1 METVVLNNE
10 MQLSYPDSFHVMSE
24 EELSKMTFFGE
35 APGWCISDPER
46 HIDVSVS
53 WKKTNGLFAK
63 ILNTR
68 EIAKNMEAQIRKPMG
83 QYGYRLDSFLEKEL
97 GGRRADGYLYA
108 YEVQGTGMA
117 GESLYL
123 KNGNTFYYIHCYFRD
138 AMRDDSLPV
147 LDEIFGSVRW
157 K

>member
-10 MQLSYPDSFHVMSE
+10 MQLSYPDGFHVTSE
-24 EELSKMTFFGE
+24 EELSKMTFYGE
-35 APGWCISDPER
+35 APGWCISDPGR
-46 HIDVSVS
+46 HIDLSVS

-68 EIAKNMEAQIRKPMG
+68 EIAKNMG
-83 QYGYRLDSFLEKEL
+83 
-97 GGRRADGYLYA
+97 RADGYLYA

-123 KNGNTFYYIHCYFRD
+123 KNRNTFYYIHCYFRD
-138 AMRDDSLPV
+138 ALRDASLPV
-147 LDEIFGSVRW
+147 LDEIFGTVNW

>member
-10 MQLSYPDSFHVMSE
+10 MQLSYPDGFHVMSE
-24 EELSKMTFFGE
+24 EELSKMTFYGE

-46 HIDVSVS
+46 HIDLSVS

-97 GGRRADGYLYA
+97 GGRRERTVICTLMKCRGQEWQESPCTSKTEIPFIIFTAIS
-108 YEVQGTGMA
+108 GTPSGTPA
-117 GESLYL
+117 CPSWTRSSE
-123 KNGNTFYYIHCYFRD
+123 
-138 AMRDDSLPV
+138 P
-147 LDEIFGSVRW
+147 
-157 K
+157 